1 MARQDTSE
9 HGAHGWCLLCDHLG
23 HQLPLAGES
32 ASFAV
37 RRLRGFDHGGG
48 VWHWDARQ
56 PTFAYGGVGL
66 FGREVSSVGAD
77 LPEIHVFV
85 VHAIL
90 AAFRDR
96 FACAT
101 KKPPP
106 CGEGKHPERPPWVTI
121 LFL

>member
-9 HGAHGWCLLCDHLG
+9 HGAHGWGLLCDHLG

-66 FGREVSSVGAD
+66 FGRAVSSVGAD

-90 AAFRDR
+90 AAFCDR
-96 FACAT
+96 FAHDRRR
-101 KKPPP
+101 
-106 CGEGKHPERPPWVTI
+106 GGFHIRP
-121 LFL
+121 